1 MTRAGPDGR
10 VCRWLPSAVALAALA
25 LIVVGCAL
33 EGDNA
38 GGPSGSA
45 ADAVGVSPASAGA
58 AVAPAI
64 DFAALGA
71 FHRYQNGIAWR
82 LGPSGVE
89 IEKGHLP
96 ADKKKR
102 GEIIDRVWRD
112 YGRLI
117 ADASMRHG
125 VPAELM
131 IAIIVEESS
140 GRPQVFLHEPGYV
153 SDAKTPDKITIGLTG
168 LLLSTARA
176 VTGNPAVDRRW
187 LYDPAN
193 AIDTSARYV
202 AQQYSLTGYDV
213 PKVAAAYNAG
223 GLYHDPSPGNRW
235 KMLTFPKGSSRFIDN
250 FVTSFNMATAY
261 LKSGDRA
268 PARSFAALMK

>member
-1 MTRAGPDGR
+1 MTLAGSLLR
-10 VCRWLPSAVALAALA
+10 MRRWLPSALALAAVGL
-25 LIVVGCAL
+25 VMVGCAL
-33 EGDNA
+33 DGEDAGRPA
-38 GGPSGSA
+38 GGATDA
-45 ADAVGVSPASAGA
+45 AGVPPGG
-58 AVAPAI
+58 AVAAIGPAI
-64 DFAALGA
+64 DLQTLGA
-71 FHRYQNGIAWR
+71 YHRYQDGIAWR
-82 LGPSGVE
+82 LGPAGVE
-89 IEKGHLP
+89 VEKGRVP

-102 GEIIDRVWRD
+102 AEIIDRVWRD
-112 YGRLI
+112 YGTFI
-117 ADASMRHG
+117 ADASTRYG

-153 SDAKTPDKITIGLTG
+153 SDARTPDKITVGLTG
-168 LLLSTARA
+168 LLLSTARK

-193 AIDTSARYV
+193 AIDVSARYV
-202 AQQYSLTGYDV
+202 AQQYQLTGYDV

-235 KMLTFPKGSSRFIDN
+235 KMLSYPKGSSRFIDN

-261 LKSGDRA
+261 LKDGRA
-268 PARSFAALMK
+268 PARSFASLMK